1 MILCHVVMAGLM
13 SRGHVNISLEEM
25 RSLFE
30 LFLKVFH
37 SLASKINTI

>member
-13 SRGHVNISLEEM
+13 GKRHVNICLEEM

-30 LFLKVFH
+30 LSLKFFRC
-37 SLASKINTI
+37 LASKINTI

>member
-13 SRGHVNISLEEM
+13 GRGHVNISLEEM

-30 LFLKVFH
+30 LFLKFFRC
-37 SLASKINTI
+37 LASKINKI